1 MKKSTIWILAAIMA
15 VAFFGLLYLQITY
28 LRESIR
34 LRSDQF
40 NEAVNRSLA
49 QISRNLELDQTKKYL
64 DEAFIETQ
72 KKDAAAYN
80 RSMALRNQPQEETVT
95 QQH

>member
-28 LRESIR
+28 LRDSIK

-40 NEAVNRSLA
+40 NEAVNRSLS
-49 QISRNLELDQTKKYL
+49 QISRNLELDQTKKFWMKRSL
-64 DEAFIETQ
+64 KL
-72 KKDAAAYN
+72 KKK
-80 RSMALRNQPQEETVT
+80 M
-95 QQH
+95 QQLTIVLWH

>member
-49 QISRNLELDQTKKYL
+49 QISRNLELDHTKKYL

-72 KKDAAAYN
+72 KKDAAA
-80 RSMALRNQPQEETVT
+80 SIALW
-95 QQH
+95 H